1 MWEIRQTDA
10 FRHWLSKLRDPTARA
25 RVLVRIRRLSL
36 GNPGDVKAV
45 GGGVRELRISYGP
58 GYRVYYCQV
67 AEAVIVLLSGGD
79 KTTQSQDIKTAKA
92 LAKGYRHD

>member
-1 MWEIRQTDA
+1 M
-10 FRHWLSKLRDPTARA
+10 
-25 RVLVRIRRLSL
+25 
-36 GNPGDVKAV
+36 
-45 GGGVRELRISYGP
+45 RELRISYGP